1 MMENR
6 PGKHNLSG
14 AVFGVGKMYF
24 MGLRMGKIVEW
35 VVSPI
40 TDFPKAPER
49 SRPFRNIM
57 NDARSA
63 VMP

>member
-14 AVFGVGKMYF
+14 AAFWCGKMYF

-40 TDFPKAPER
+40 TGFPPKPRNAQDR
-49 SRPFRNIM
+49 SETL
-57 NDARSA
+57 
-63 VMP
+63 